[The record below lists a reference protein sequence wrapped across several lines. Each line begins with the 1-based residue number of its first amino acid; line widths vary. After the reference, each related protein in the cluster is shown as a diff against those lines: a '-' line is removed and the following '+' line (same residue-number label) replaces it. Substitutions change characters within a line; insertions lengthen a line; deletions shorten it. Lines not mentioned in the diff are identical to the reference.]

1 MNPPP
6 GILKIVQFLSIYN
19 SRQALE
25 HVNWMWSG
33 VLGRKGCR
41 IMVMWL
47 DGSDGFPML
56 LSWRLTR
63 VEPAERWIHLGLIE
77 IDLMFGGS
85 RNLERLQILWWIPF
99 GHDSDF
105 MLTYLCH
112 EWWNR
117 VISLVISSV
126 WHLHYSPQVD
136 GMHTTTQMW
145 KRGCHSSL
153 YLTFAQF
160 CHV

>member
-1 MNPPP
+1 MKPPP
-6 GILKIVQFLSIYN
+6 GILKIVQFFLHLQQPGSGT
-19 SRQALE
+19 RQLDVE
-25 HVNWMWSG
+25 RG
-33 VLGRKGCR
+33 LGETGGCR
-41 IMVMWL
+41 IMIMWL
-47 DGSDGFPML
+47 NASDGFPML

-63 VEPAERWIHLGLIE
+63 VEPVERWIHLGLIE

-85 RNLERLQILWWIPF
+85 RNLERLRILRWIPF

-126 WHLHYSPQVD
+126 WHLHYSPQVE
-136 GMHTTTQMW
+136 GMHTTIQMW

-160 CHV
+160 CRV

>member
-1 MNPPP
+1 MKPPP
-6 GILKIVQFLSIYN
+6 GILKIVQFLYIYN
-19 SRQALE
+19 SQALE

-33 VLGRKGCR
+33 VWGRQGGVRLWLCGWMEV
-41 IMVMWL
+41 MVA
-47 DGSDGFPML
+47 ML
-56 LSWRLTR
+56 
-63 VEPAERWIHLGLIE
+63 VDRWIHLGWTE

-85 RNLERLQILWWIPF
+85 TNLERPRILWWIPF

-105 MLTYLCH
+105 MPTYLCH

-126 WHLHYSPQVD
+126 WHLHYSPQVE

-153 YLTFAQF
+153 HLTFA
-160 CHV
+160 